1 MSTPKPELSAA
12 EQALRDAAREY
23 HRAPTRGKIS
33 VTPTKPL
40 SNQRDLSL
48 AYSPGVAYPCL
59 DIAADPRLA
68 AEYTS
73 RGNLV
78 GVITNGTAVLGLGDI
93 GPLAAKPVMEGKG
106 CLFKKFAG
114 IDVFDI
120 ELAERDPD
128 RLVEIIAA
136 LEPTLGGINLE
147 DIKAPEC
154 FVVERKLRERLKIP
168 VFHDDQ
174 HGTAIISSAALIN
187 ALELV
192 GKPIGGV
199 KVVVSGAGAAAI
211 ACLDLMVGL
220 GVDIANVFVCDSKG
234 VIREGRADV
243 AAGQL
248 DESKQRYC
256 QRTPDLTLG
265 DAIRGADVFLGCS
278 AAGVLTPEMVK
289 TMGTQPII
297 LALANPEPEIRPEL
311 AKAARPDCI
320 VATGRSDYPNQ
331 VNNVLCF
338 PYIFRGALDCGA
350 TTINEAM
357 KLACVDLLVAM
368 GLKAENVTLTD
379 INGVVHANRD
389 ALSDRMRPYARK
401 TDARTLD
408 QVLDGADI
416 FMGLSAPRVLKA
428 EWLHKLAP
436 NPLILALANPEPEI
450 LPEAVRHARP
460 DAIVATGRSD
470 YPNQVNNVL
479 CFPFIFRGA
488 LDVGATTINEAMK
501 LACVREIAALAKA
514 EPSDEVA
521 AAYAGK
527 ELKFGPDYIIPTP
540 FDVRLI
546 LRIAPAVA
554 QAAADSG
561 VAARPIADLEAYR
574 QQLTRFVYQ
583 TGMVMSPVFAAARA
597 ACASGPA
604 RVVYA
609 EGEDERV
616 LRAVQVVLDEAL
628 GKPILIGRPAVI
640 AMRIER
646 AGLRLK
652 AGTDFEVCDPEHD
665 ARFRDYWAMYHQLMG
680 RDGVS
685 PEAAKAA
692 VRRSNTL
699 IASLMLK
706 RGEADAMLCGL
717 VGRFEQHLD
726 HVRSVIGQHAGARTM
741 ATMNAVMLPEHTL
754 FIADTFVNEQ
764 PSAEELAD
772 IALMAAHEVQRF
784 GVPAKVAFLSH
795 STYGSSQRES
805 AQRMRAARDL
815 FVARSPEIECD
826 GELQGDA
833 ALSEAIRG
841 SALGDASLSGAANLL
856 VCPNLDAANI
866 LFNVLKVT
874 ASHGVTIGPILL
886 GAAAPVHILTPS
898 ATMRRLVNMTA
909 LAVADATALTDTAA
923 PAAPVTTR

>member
-1 MSTPKPELSAA
+1 MTTSLSPA
-12 EQALRDAAREY
+12 EQALREAAREY
-23 HRAPTRGKIS
+23 HRSPTRGKIA

-59 DIAADPRLA
+59 DIARDPSLA

-128 RLVEIIAA
+128 KLVEIIAA

-154 FVVERKLRERLKIP
+154 FLVEKKLRERLKIP

-192 GKPIGGV
+192 GKQIGEI
-199 KVVVSGAGAAAI
+199 KLVVSGAGAAAI
-211 ACLDLMVGL
+211 ACLDLMVSL
-220 GVDIANVFVCDSKG
+220 GVTLGNVFVCDSKG
-234 VIREGRADV
+234 VIREGRTDV
-243 AAGQL
+243 AAGKL
-248 DESKQRYC
+248 DGSKQRYC
-256 QRTPDLTLG
+256 QRTEARTLT
-265 DAIRGADVFLGCS
+265 DAIQGADVFLGCS
-278 AAGVLTPEMVK
+278 AAGVLTGEMVS
-289 TMGTQPII
+289 TMGRQPII

-311 AKAARPDCI
+311 ARAARPDCI

-357 KLACVDLLVAM
+357 KLACV
-368 GLKAENVTLTD
+368 
-379 INGVVHANRD
+379 H
-389 ALSDRMRPYARK
+389 
-401 TDARTLD
+401 
-408 QVLDGADI
+408 
-416 FMGLSAPRVLKA
+416 
-428 EWLHKLAP
+428 
-436 NPLILALANPEPEI
+436 
-450 LPEAVRHARP
+450 
-460 DAIVATGRSD
+460 
-470 YPNQVNNVL
+470 
-479 CFPFIFRGA
+479 
-488 LDVGATTINEAMK
+488 
-501 LACVREIAALAKA
+501 EIAALAKA

-527 ELKFGPDYIIPTP
+527 ALQFGSDYIIPTP

-554 QAAADSG
+554 RAAAESG
-561 VAARPIADLEAYR
+561 VALRPIADLEAYR

-583 TGMVMSPVFAAARA
+583 TGMVMRPVFDAARS
-597 ACASGPA
+597 ACVQQAA

-616 LRAVQVVLDEAL
+616 LRAVQVVLDEGLA
-628 GKPILIGRPAVI
+628 KPVLIGRPAVI
-640 AMRIER
+640 AMRIAR
-646 AGLRLK
+646 AGLRLQ
-652 AGTDFEVCDPEHD
+652 AGVDFEVCDPESD
-665 ARFRDYWAMYHQLMG
+665 PRFRDYWVLYHQLMG
-680 RDGVS
+680 RNGVS

-699 IASLMLK
+699 IAALMLK
-706 RGEADAMLCGL
+706 RGEVDAMLCGL
-717 VGRFEQHLD
+717 VGRFDAHLD
-726 HVRSVIGQHAGARTM
+726 HVRRVIGLTAGARTL
-741 ATMNAVMLPEHTL
+741 ATMNALMLDAHTL
-754 FIADTFVNEQ
+754 FLTDTFVNEE

-772 IALMAAHEVQRF
+772 IALMAAAEVRRF
-784 GVPAKVAFLSH
+784 GMPAKVAFLSH
-795 STYGSSQRES
+795 SMYGSSQRAS
-805 AQRMRAARDL
+805 ARRMRAARDL
-815 FVARSPEIECD
+815 FVARAPDIECD

-841 SALGDASLSGAANLL
+841 GALSDNSLAGAANLL
-856 VCPNLDAANI
+856 VLPNLDAANI
-866 LFNVLKVT
+866 LFNVLKVV
-874 ASHGVTIGPILL
+874 ASNGVTIGPILL

-909 LAVADATALTDTAA
+909 LAVADAAELRDATTTAASAGSPALNAAEVTAL
-923 PAAPVTTR
+923 